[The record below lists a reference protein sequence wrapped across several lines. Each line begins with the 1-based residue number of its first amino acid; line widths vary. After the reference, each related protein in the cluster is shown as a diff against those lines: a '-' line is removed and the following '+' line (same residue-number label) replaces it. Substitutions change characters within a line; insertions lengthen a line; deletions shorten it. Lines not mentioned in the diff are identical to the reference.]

1 MGADMITVSAAESK
15 TISSQEYNEF
25 CSFLETS
32 CGIVLGDNKQYL
44 VNSRLKR
51 LLKDHSLDN
60 LSNLVGILKSNS
72 DALLREHTI
81 DAMTT
86 NETSWFRDNY
96 PYEVL
101 KNDLVKEIVSTGKKD
116 LRIWS
121 SACSSGQEPY
131 SIAMILHEYSM
142 LHPGSI
148 GRTSIL
154 ATDISPTMLDEAK
167 TGIFDSMSI
176 ARGLSEER
184 KKLFFEPDEGR
195 WKVRDILKNK
205 ITFKEA
211 NLMKS
216 FNANGKFDIIFCR
229 NVLIYFAIPLK
240 QDIINRMA
248 ESLNP
253 GGYLILGGT
262 ESVSNYTDRF
272 EPVRYQNGIIYRLK

>member
-1 MGADMITVSAAESK
+1 MITVSATESK
-15 TISSQEYNEF
+15 TISTHEYNEF

-51 LLKDHSLDN
+51 LLKDHSLDK
-60 LSNLVGILKSNS
+60 LGDLVNILRANGNAS
-72 DALLREHTI
+72 LREHTI

-96 PYEVL
+96 PYDVL
-101 KNDLVKEIVSTGKKD
+101 KNDLIKEIISSGKKD

-131 SIAMILHEYSM
+131 SIAMILHEYGM
-142 LHPGSI
+142 LNSGSVSNS
-148 GRTSIL
+148 SIL

-167 TGIFDSMSI
+167 SGVFDSMSI
-176 ARGLSEER
+176 ARGLSDER
-184 KKLFFEPDEGR
+184 KKLFFESYDGR
-195 WKVRDILKNK
+195 WKVRNILKEK

-216 FNANGKFDIIFCR
+216 FSLNGKFDIIFCR
-229 NVLIYFAIPLK
+229 NVLIYFAISLK

-248 ESLNP
+248 DSLNP
-253 GGYLILGGT
+253 GGYIILGGT